1 MFTFHNY
8 AYSALISITHELKR
22 KTWKMFKCLCILL
35 LERHL
40 VYCCCS
46 IVTSEMQL
54 QLVKRGKSIW
64 KVNVLKFVATNKC
77 NLDIKSSLHFPQFC
91 YCFSFLAL
99 LDFKTTFIWII
110 LYLSFQRVLR
120 VYNFY
125 RKEGKVVSI
134 SACPP
139 PRVTGRR
146 LWCQYCWCLIRS
158 EDGGRVASGGSGVD
172 TTAVPDSTGKWQS
185 GN

>member
-1 MFTFHNY
+1 MENVQVFVLY
-8 AYSALISITHELKR
+8 IIG
-22 KTWKMFKCLCILL
+22 KTLGILL
-35 LERHL
+35 LLNCHFRNAAATCEK
-40 VYCCCS
+40 
-46 IVTSEMQL
+46 EE
-54 QLVKRGKSIW
+54 KSIW

-77 NLDIKSSLHFPQFC
+77 NLDIKSSPLHFPQFC

-99 LDFKTTFIWII
+99 LDFKKTFIWII